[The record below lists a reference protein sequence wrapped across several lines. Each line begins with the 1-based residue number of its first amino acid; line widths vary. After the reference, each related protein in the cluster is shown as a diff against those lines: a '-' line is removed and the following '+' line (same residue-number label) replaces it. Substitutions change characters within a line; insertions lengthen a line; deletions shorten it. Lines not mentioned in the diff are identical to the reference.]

1 MQGFTA
7 WVRELWPVLVSITY
21 VAGATWVTVDAVLR
35 KRHVPAIV
43 GWVGLAWLAPVVGA
57 LAYYLLG
64 INRIR
69 RSASALD
76 RKAAAGLPEAPRAAP
91 DSARDEEQGEALE
104 TLHPGFAGLAR
115 LGARVTGRPLLEGN
129 RIEPL
134 IDGDEAFPAKLA
146 AIESAERSVSIVSY
160 IFDNDFAGQ
169 AFRDAL
175 ARALDRGVEVRVL
188 IDDVG
193 SRYTK
198 PTMVSE
204 LRAAGVPAAAF
215 LPTRVPRLFKYA
227 NLRNHR
233 KIMVVDGRVGFTGGM
248 NIRAGHW
255 HTRVPKSPVRCVHFR
270 VDGPIVADLQEV
282 FAADWAFTTGERLD
296 GERWFARLSDCGP
309 VTARGVPDGPDGD
322 LDNLPHLI
330 LGALSVAT
338 QRARIVTP
346 YFLPEDG
353 LLRALQVAAMRGV
366 AVDIV
371 LPERSNVPL
380 MDWAVM
386 PQLPWLLEAGCRVY
400 RSPAPFDHSKLF
412 VVDGAWAL
420 IGSTNWDARS
430 LRLNFEYNLE
440 CYDRALAARLD
451 AIIDAKIAVARP
463 VDRSEL
469 ESQPL
474 PVLLRNGL
482 TRLLSPYL

>member
-1 MQGFTA
+1 MQGFPA
-7 WVRELWPVLVSITY
+7 WVHELWPVLVSLTY
-21 VAGATWVTVDAVLR
+21 VAGASWVTVDAVLR

-76 RKAAAGLPEAPRAAP
+76 RKAASRQPSSTYADATGR
-91 DSARDEEQGEALE
+91 SQGAALE
-104 TLHPGFAGLAR
+104 AMHAGFDGLAQ
-115 LGARVTGRPLLEGN
+115 LGGRVTGRPLLEGN

-134 IDGDEAFPAKLA
+134 IDGDEAFPAMLA

-160 IFDNDFAGQ
+160 IFDNDFAGH

-175 ARALDRGVEVRVL
+175 ARARDRGVEVRVL

-215 LPTRVPRLFKYA
+215 LPTRVPRLFRYA

-255 HTRVPKSPVRCVHFR
+255 RGRLPEAPVRCMHFR
-270 VDGPIVADLQEV
+270 VDGPIVADLQEI

-296 GERWFARLSDCGP
+296 GERWFAPAGECGP

-322 LDNLPHLI
+322 LDNLPDLI

-338 QRARIVTP
+338 QRVRIVTP

-371 LPERSNVPL
+371 LPGRSNVPL

-400 RSPAPFDHSKLF
+400 RSSAPFDHSKLF
-412 VVDGAWAL
+412 VVDGAWSL

-440 CYDRALAARLD
+440 CYDRALAARLE
-451 AIIDAKIAVARP
+451 AIIDAKIAEARP
-463 VDRSEL
+463 EDRARL
-469 ESQPL
+469 EGRPL
-474 PVLLRNGL
+474 PVRLRDGL